1 VTNKPFDQNET
12 MKRHLSPI
20 LALLCVALAFQGCSN
35 KESATNSDTTTST
48 NAAGGAPAKKL
59 KLAFVSNN
67 AAAFWTTA
75 RAGCQQAEKELG
87 DVEVNFQIPSTG
99 TAAEQQTLLNDLLVK
114 GVDGVAVSPVDPA
127 NQTALLDKIA
137 SQALLITQ
145 DSDAPNSKRVCY
157 IGTDNTAAGVEAGK
171 LIKAALPDGGKIMIF
186 VGSMDA
192 QNAKERFGGI
202 KQELTGSKVEIID
215 VRTDETDTS
224 RAQRNAEDTLVKYP
238 DVACLVGL
246 WNYNG
251 PAILN
256 AVRSGG
262 KAGKVKIVC
271 FDDEDVTI
279 AGVAS
284 GDIYGAVVQQPFE
297 FGRQAITQMAKY
309 LRGDKSVFPSTAK
322 EFIPTVSITKD
333 TVADFQ
339 AKSKQLLGK

>member
-1 VTNKPFDQNET
+1 
-12 MKRHLSPI
+12 MKRNFAPLLAI
-20 LALLCVALAFQGCSN
+20 LCLALAIQGCGKKDETAAN
-35 KESATNSDTTTST
+35 GTSGQPT
-48 NAAGGAPAKKL
+48 KKL

-67 AAAFWTTA
+67 AATFWTIA
-75 RAGCQQAEKELG
+75 RSGCEEAQKELG
-87 DVEVNFQIPSTG
+87 DVEVDFRIPSSG
-99 TAAEQQTLLNDLLVK
+99 TAAEQQQLLDDLLVK

-171 LIKAALPDGGKIMIF
+171 LIKEALPDGGKIMVF

-192 QNAKERFGGI
+192 QNAKERFKGI
-202 KQELTGSKVEIID
+202 KQELQGSKVEIID
-215 VRTDETDTS
+215 VRTDETDNS

-256 AVRSGG
+256 AVRGAG

-271 FDDEDVTI
+271 FDENEETL

-284 GDIYGAVVQQPFE
+284 GDIYGTVVQQPFE
-297 FGRQAITQMAKY
+297 FGKQAITQMDKY
-309 LRGDKSVFPSTAK
+309 LRGDKSVFPAGGK
-322 EFIPTVSITKD
+322 EFIPTLSIKKD
-333 TVADFQ
+333 SVADFQ
-339 AKSKQLLGK
+339 ARLKKLLGK